1 MKRFLLPHFCRPIGI
16 AVWLVA
22 IIWGFGLIYDWVH
35 TTPQWAYALLGPRLQ
50 EESFEFPIWSRLI
63 YDRVQ
68 TTAPNGE
75 LCWYGD
81 TAAPHLFNPLLALAI
96 YIGAALIFFSK
107 EKIEDEMAISK
118 RLHSLMIAFA
128 INISLLIIGYA
139 CVFLPSGIP
148 TFLVQIIVNNF
159 AIFMIILPTVYII
172 QRWLDNRN
180 LKEEIIL

>member
-81 TAAPHLFNPLLALAI
+81 VAAPHLFNPLLALAI
-96 YIGAALIFFSK
+96 YI
-107 EKIEDEMAISK
+107 EK
-118 RLHSLMIAFA
+118 
-128 INISLLIIGYA
+128 
-139 CVFLPSGIP
+139 
-148 TFLVQIIVNNF
+148 
-159 AIFMIILPTVYII
+159 
-172 QRWLDNRN
+172 
-180 LKEEIIL
+180 

>member
-81 TAAPHLFNPLLALAI
+81 VSAPHLFNPLLALAI

-128 INISLLIIGYA
+128 INISLLIISYA